1 MGPETVELMKRVTE
15 AELRHCMV
23 SYLKNDAPHHAELC
37 TPKDIVLGRRK
48 RKVPSQ
54 GATKTIGTICENR
67 REYVLFICYSQC
79 FPVCLAFF
87 GLEFTG
93 KYKEAYVDQDT
104 NNDGALEKRQK
115 NGSGVTSCKKRS
127 YASENTSATSWGYS
141 SYHQRQF
148 RDV

>member
-1 MGPETVELMKRVTE
+1 VYAQRY
-15 AELRHCMV
+15 
-23 SYLKNDAPHHAELC
+23 S
-37 TPKDIVLGRRK
+37 LGEK
-48 RKVPSQ
+48 EGESASQ

-141 SYHQRQF
+141 SHHQRQF